1 MTTRP
6 LVSPAPAP
14 DADERPAPDAE
25 ASAEDVRRAQR
36 GDLAA
41 FERLYRAHVGRITA
55 LSLRLAGDGQR
66 AEELMQD
73 TFVRAWEKLGSFRGE
88 SAFGT
93 WLHRVAVNAFL
104 VGERGDRRR
113 LARIESAEDLDALP
127 VAGFGAGDPGDRID
141 LERAIAALP
150 TGARMA
156 FVLHEVEG
164 YKHEEIA
171 AMTGIAPATVR
182 AQLHRARRLLME
194 ALDR

>member
-1 MTTRP
+1 MP
-6 LVSPAPAP
+6 HS
-14 DADERPAPDAE
+14 PAPDAE
-25 ASAEDVRRAQR
+25 PPVPSADARATADDVQRAQS
-36 GDLAA
+36 GDVAA
-41 FERLYRAHVGRITA
+41 FERLYRTHVGRVTA
-55 LSLRLAGDGQR
+55 LCLRLTGDRQR

-88 SAFGT
+88 SAFAT
-93 WLHRVAVNAFL
+93 WLHRVGVNAFL
-104 VGERGDRRR
+104 YSERGDRRR
-113 LARIESAEDLDALP
+113 LARIEPVDDLETL
-127 VAGFGAGDPGDRID
+127 GAPSVGDSDPGDRMD

-182 AQLHRARRLLME
+182 AQLFRARRLLME